1 MFLRHTR
8 MIIIAWIM
16 ITVALGFAAARV
28 DINPEV
34 LRLLPRDDAAHRLI
48 DTYGQV
54 DKNVNHLII
63 VLRAAEPFS
72 TIGLQAIEVANQA
85 ISSHPLIVSS
95 VTPLNLPSFSFA
107 NGRLQLAPAMPGGR
121 APRSDIEAE
130 RLQAALQDAP
140 EARNLVIADGGTAL
154 ALVYGVEVIPD
165 YQEFL
170 ASIQP
175 SLDALANHFQVI
187 KAGWIPLHQ
196 ATLKALY
203 RDPPILGIVA
213 IAVVILTLLAALGR
227 LPVTIAVVAVAV
239 SAAVWSVGL
248 MSLTSIPIG
257 IITLVVPI
265 LVIALTSS
273 YGVHLAFRFRL
284 RPGDIPSAAAEVMR
298 PVTLAA
304 LTTIAGFSTLLLST
318 IPRLRE
324 FGLIS
329 AAGVCAGAFLCLV
342 VLPAILSALHRQQQP
357 EAPEVLARGT
367 LAHLQHLSITL
378 TKRPG
383 LALGAGILVICLFI
397 AVLPRIRYE
406 TDFAGN
412 VRGDTEAVAG
422 NAIFMRE
429 FGSFIDLNL
438 TLRAP
443 DDTIRY
449 FAQPHILSVVTKLEK
464 QMAEHSNVSHVSS
477 FTTSLAALR
486 RAVGVE
492 FNSDLGSDDR
502 PLIELAA
509 RMNTLTARSRT
520 GPGLSSDGQTLTS
533 RLWVMDGSTGGY
545 LYETGMAEL
554 ASFVR
559 QSVDKALPEV
569 QSDLWGWSMFALRL
583 SELLR
588 RDQVITT
595 IASALLVVVL
605 TAIALRSFALG
616 LAAVAPLAVGIIA
629 TAAMMGIADLP
640 FDALTVMIASLAIG
654 IGIDDALHLL
664 VWYQRERGCGAERT
678 QAMRSAV
685 AHAGGPILITSGAIC
700 FGLLPLVGSTFVPV
714 ARFGLLL
721 SIAIAATTA
730 GALTVLPAIL
740 TIRFRRT
747 GPPSVPVQ
755 QTVIQ
760 PQHALKPGRMP
771 TSVHQVIHKRVPRRR
786 EKRLVPQ
793 ATLEHAGRHDRN
805 LLSATSKSEIDRT
818 RQKHRP
824 GTEGDRKFLVEP

>member
-8 MIIIAWIM
+8 IIIISWIA
-16 ITVALGFAAARV
+16 ITATLGFAAIRV
-28 DINPEV
+28 DINPEI

-48 DTYGQV
+48 DTYGQA
-54 DKNVNHLII
+54 DKNINHLII

-72 TIGLQAIEVANQA
+72 TIGLQALEAAHQT
-85 ISSHPLIVSS
+85 ISSDPLIVSA
-95 VTPLNLPSFSFA
+95 VTPLNLPSFSFV
-107 NGRLQLAPAMPGGR
+107 NGRLQLAPALPGGR
-121 APRSDIEAE
+121 APRSDTEAT
-130 RLQAALQDAP
+130 RLQTALQDAP
-140 EARNLVIADGGTAL
+140 EARNLVIATSGTAL

-175 SLDALANHFQVI
+175 ALDTLSNHFQVI
-187 KAGWIPLHQ
+187 TAGWIPLHQ

-213 IAVVILTLLAALGR
+213 VAVVILTLLAALGR

-284 RPGDIPSAAAEVMR
+284 RPGDVSSAAAEVMR

-304 LTTIAGFSTLLLST
+304 LTTIAGFSTLLLSA

-329 AAGVCAGAFLCLV
+329 AAGVGAGALLCLV
-342 VLPAILSALHRQQQP
+342 VLPAILSSLHRRQRP
-357 EAPEVLARGT
+357 EELEAPARGT
-367 LAHLQHLSITL
+367 LPYLQRLSTALIE
-378 TKRPG
+378 RPR

-397 AVLPRIRYE
+397 VVLPRIRYE

-412 VRGDTEAVAG
+412 VRGETEAVEG

-438 TLRAP
+438 TMRAP

-449 FAQPHILSVVTKLEK
+449 FAQPHILSAITKLEE
-464 QMAEHSNVSHVSS
+464 QMADHPDVSHVSS

-486 RAVGVE
+486 RAVGADI
-492 FNSDLGSDDR
+492 NSALRSDDR

-509 RMNTLTARSRT
+509 RMNTLTAGSRT
-520 GPGLSSDGQTLTS
+520 GPGLSSDGGTLTS

-559 QSVDKALPEV
+559 QSVDEVLPEV

-605 TAIALRSFALG
+605 TAVALRSLGLG
-616 LAAVAPLAVGIIA
+616 LAAVAPLAIGIIA
-629 TAAMMGIADLP
+629 TAAVMGVSNLP

-664 VWYQRERGCGAERT
+664 VWYERERAGGAEQA

-685 AHAGGPILITSGAIC
+685 AHAGSPILITSGAIC
-700 FGLLPLVGSTFVPV
+700 FGLLALVGSTFVPV

-721 SIAIAATTA
+721 SVAIAATTA

-740 TIRFRRT
+740 TIRVRRT
-747 GPPSVPVQ
+747 ARQSVPVQ
-755 QTVIQ
+755 QAIVQ
-760 PQHALKPGRMP
+760 PQHTLKPGRMP
-771 TSVHQVIHKRVPRRR
+771 TSVHQVIHERVPRRGK
-786 EKRLVPQ
+786 KRLIP
-793 ATLEHAGRHDRN
+793 
-805 LLSATSKSEIDRT
+805 
-818 RQKHRP
+818 
-824 GTEGDRKFLVEP
+824 